1 MLAYRDLISKLAKY
15 LLFISMSVN
24 LLRSDPEFLMCA
36 SLMIPNRNDI
46 LARSL
51 AILWGADPMPEIIGL
66 RRMSGLWVL
75 GRP

>member
-1 MLAYRDLISKLAKY
+1 MLVYRDLISKLAKY

-36 SLMIPNRNDI
+36 SLIIPNRRDNN

-51 AILWGADPMPEIIGL
+51 AILWGADPMSEIIGL
-66 RRMSGLWVL
+66 
-75 GRP
+75 